1 MTRKNVMEK
10 LPAEKRAELG
20 DLIRRLRETRRWTLA
35 DASKRCGLSLSTIS
49 RIENNQLSLSFG
61 NLVKLANGFNV
72 DIADLFHPDV
82 GSPSASNWSLTRRG
96 EGNSHSSAAYEYS
109 YLCTDYNMR
118 RMVPVIST
126 VKCRTFEE
134 FGELLA
140 HPGQEYLYV
149 LEDAVDLLL
158 EGSGVFR
165 LWAGDSFYFNSS
177 IPHALISVGAGQAR
191 VLSVIWSSSG
201 VTEGAQSIDR
211 ANEPPTSV
219 D

>member
-1 MTRKNVMEK
+1 VASAKDGVENK
-10 LPAEKRAELG
+10 PQEKRAELG
-20 DLIRRLRETRRWTLA
+20 DLIRRLRETRQWTLA

-72 DIADLFHPDV
+72 DISDLFHPDV
-82 GSPSASNWSLTRRG
+82 GSTSAGAWSLTRRG
-96 EGNSHSSAAYEYS
+96 EGDPYS
-109 YLCTDYNMR
+109 TAVYDYKYLCGDHNLR
-118 RMVPVIST
+118 RMVPVICT

-134 FGELLA
+134 FGEPLS

-149 LEDAVDLLL
+149 LEDAVDLML
-158 EGSGVFR
+158 EGSGTFR

-177 IPHALISVGAGQAR
+177 IPHALISVGGGQAR
-191 VLSVIWSSSG
+191 VLSVIWSSAG
-201 VTEGAQSIDR
+201 PLEPAAIDR
-211 ANEPPTSV
+211 ANEPPAAS

>member
-82 GSPSASNWSLTRRG
+82 GSPAASNWTLTRRG
-96 EGNSHSSAAYEYS
+96 EGNVHSSAVYDYN
-109 YLCTDYNMR
+109 YLCTDFNMR
-118 RMVPVIST
+118 RMVPVIAA
-126 VKCRTFEE
+126 VKCRSFDE
-134 FGELLA
+134 FGELLS

-177 IPHALISVGAGQAR
+177 VPHALISVGAGQAR

-201 VTEGAQSIDR
+201 ITGTGDPIDR
-211 ANEPPTSV
+211 AEGSPIAAE
-219 D
+219 